1 MSAPTVDLQGVS
13 HRYGSTNALSPM
25 SLHLEGG
32 STAVLGAN
40 GSGKST
46 LLRLIATTVTA
57 QSGSVRI
64 GGLDASVPT
73 ERTSIRRRLGYATQH
88 DGLPPRMTVGAYL
101 DYVGALKELTPARR
115 RARWAQFAMGQVG
128 LTDAGERID
137 RLSGGNRRRLTLAQ
151 ALLGHPHLLVLDEP
165 LAGLDGETRPVVA
178 ALIASQPSA
187 RTVVVATHHTDELA
201 TVCDRAV
208 VLVRGTVGF
217 AGTPPELAAQADGIV
232 WETATP
238 PPSVAARA
246 VAPGRFRVI
255 ARTPPPASISVAP
268 SVQDGYDALQL
279 LHRAEPSAR

>member
-1 MSAPTVDLQGVS
+1 MNAPTIALHGVS

-25 SLHLEGG
+25 SLRLEAG

-46 LLRLIATTVTA
+46 LLRLIATTVVA
-57 QSGSVRI
+57 QSGSVEI
-64 GGLDASVPT
+64 GGLDASVPN

-128 LTDAGERID
+128 LADARERIE

-151 ALLGHPHLLVLDEP
+151 ALLGQPDLLVLDEP
-165 LAGLDGETRPVVA
+165 LAGLDGETRSVVA
-178 ALIASQPSA
+178 ALIASGSTD
-187 RTVVVATHHTDELA
+187 RTVVVATHHADELA
-201 TVCDRAV
+201 TVCDRIV
-208 VLVRGTVGF
+208 VLVRGSIGF
-217 AGTPPELAAQADGIV
+217 AGTPAELAAQADGMV
-232 WETATP
+232 WEMPLP
-238 PPSVAARA
+238 PPSMAARA

-255 ARTPPPASISVAP
+255 AATPPAASIAVKP
-268 SVQDGYDALQL
+268 TVQDGYDALQL
-279 LHRAEPSAR
+279 LHRAEPSSR